1 MHNQNMN
8 TRATTG
14 EYMLLFRGPHWDRG
28 LGGEELQEVMNNVMA
43 WFDGL
48 NQRGKI
54 KAGQPLA
61 PQGRIISG
69 TNGAFVVDG
78 PFAESKEAVGGY
90 LLLEADDFSEARDI
104 ARSMPALRYGVSV
117 EVRPVLA
124 ECPIFARHPDI
135 VRRAQERVGRVTQPL
150 AEVAA

>member
-1 MHNQNMN
+1 
-8 TRATTG
+8 
-14 EYMLLFRGPHWDRG
+14 
-28 LGGEELQEVMNNVMA
+28 
-43 WFDGL
+43 
-48 NQRGKI
+48 
-54 KAGQPLA
+54 
-61 PQGRIISG
+61 
-69 TNGAFVVDG
+69 
-78 PFAESKEAVGGY
+78 VGGY
-90 LLLEADDFSEARDI
+90 LLLEADDFSEARDV